1 MSDVMIRVE
10 NLGKRY
16 VIGHQSEGGA
26 NYDTLRDALS
36 EGAKSLVGWFT
47 GRSPGMSRSPIKAKF
62 DEIGDFAE
70 VERFLATPVECYSS
84 GM

>member
-10 NLGKRY
+10 NLGKKY

-36 EGAKSLVGWFT
+36 VGARSLVKRFT
-47 GRSPGMSRSPIKAKF
+47 GRS
-62 DEIGDFAE
+62 
-70 VERFLATPVECYSS
+70 ERQLTQEAFWAL
-84 GM
+84 